1 MSAAI
6 PNISLY
12 IPHVFSNISSKKIC
26 DIFDF
31 QAIGDIQK
39 VDLIPKKDR
48 NGKRYNAAYIHF
60 YEWYDNIASR
70 NFQDRVLDKNK
81 EARIVYDDPWYWIVL
96 ENKGRKF
103 KPGDR
108 KPTIDLNAFDYN
120 STKNS
125 TGPEGGALTVEQ
137 IKMLSKPTNYISPAQ
152 FKSVLLDIIHN
163 SKKPVNE
170 EVVKSYDDNYKY
182 YCNYEEFSRSDTL
195 TLNKE
200 LIENIVDDIYE
211 EFSFS
216 DRFGD
221 EEDE

>member
-39 VDLIPKKDR
+39 VDLIPKKNR

-70 NFQDRVLDKNK
+70 NFQDQVLDKNK
-81 EARIVYDDPWYWIVL
+81 EARIVYDEPWYWIVL

-108 KPTIDLNAFDYN
+108 KPVIDISAFDG
-120 STKNS
+120 SKN
-125 TGPEGGALTVEQ
+125 PV
-137 IKMLSKPTNYISPAQ
+137 
-152 FKSVLLDIIHN
+152 KSV
-163 SKKPVNE
+163 NE
-170 EVVKSYDDNYKY
+170 KAVKNYDDNYKY
-182 YCNYEEFSRSDTL
+182 YRYCEDFSRSRGL
-195 TLNKE
+195 GEWLSEPSVELKNKT
-200 LIENIVDDIYE
+200 IENIVDDLYE
-211 EFSFS
+211 EFSLS
-216 DRFGD
+216 DRFGE